1 MSEEEF
7 KPITM
12 KVVTEKA
19 AFKLI
24 KNTDDLVIV
33 HSKDECPVCQYF
45 IPEVLQP
52 VLEKYKHVTSVMV
65 KEQLTFPVNVHP
77 VIYFFKN
84 GKCVQ
89 HPHGA
94 APEKAVLDMMDGFY
108 GKPI

>member
-65 KEQLTFPVNVHP
+65 KEQLTFPVGAHP

-89 HPHGA
+89 HPSGS
-94 APEKAVLDMMDGFY
+94 APEDAVDKMMEAFY
-108 GKPI
+108 GN

>member
-1 MSEEEF
+1 MNEEL

-12 KVVTEKA
+12 KIVTETTA
-19 AFKLI
+19 RKLI
-24 KNTDDLVIV
+24 EKENNLVIV

-45 IPEVLQP
+45 IPEVLEP
-52 VLEKYKHVTSVMV
+52 ILNEYTNVASVMI
-65 KEQLTFPVNVHP
+65 KEQLTFPVGSHP

-89 HPHGA
+89 HPIGA
-94 APEKAVLDMMDGFY
+94 APDTAVREMMKALY